1 MTKKQ
6 LRLGA
11 FINLPGHHVASW
23 RHPETEVRKVTDL
36 AYLTEIAQIAERGK
50 FDNLFLAD
58 VFGQPILE
66 NAHSGLKLDPVVII
80 SALAAVTKNIG
91 LTATLTTSYNEP
103 FHVARKFAAID
114 HLSNGRAAW
123 NVVTSANEREALL
136 FGRDAHYQHA
146 ERYER
151 ADEFVDVVKK
161 LWYSIDEEALIIDKE
176 SGRYYDLNKVNE
188 VNHNGKFFKLKG
200 TLDSPSTP
208 QGHPVIVQAGSSE
221 AGKEL
226 AAKTAEVIFTAWQ
239 TLEDAQAFYR
249 DVKGRLAKYGRDPED
264 LKILPGA
271 FIVVAETE
279 EEAIAK
285 HQQLNNYITPEVGL
299 NYLST
304 FTGVDLSSYDFEGPI
319 PDFSGQQIDGTNPNI
334 RSGIVKG
341 IVEKKGLTTLRELY
355 NNIAGARGH
364 REIIGTPTQVA
375 DQLQE
380 WFEND
385 AADGFNIMAPTFP
398 QGLNDIV
405 ELVIPELQRRGLFK
419 TEYEGTTLRENLGLK
434 RPTNPFI
441 QQKITQEV

>member
-6 LRLGA
+6 LCLGA

-23 RHPETEVRKVTDL
+23 RHPQTEVRKVTDL

-50 FDNLFLAD
+50 FDNIFFAD
-58 VFGQPILE
+58 VFGQEIIQ
-66 NAHSGLKLDPVVII
+66 NSHSGLKLDPVVII

-114 HLSNGRAAW
+114 HLSNGRTAW
-123 NVVTSANEREALL
+123 NVVTSANEKEALL

-151 ADEFVDVVKK
+151 AEEFVDVVKQ
-161 LWYSIDEEALIIDKE
+161 LWHSIDEEALVIDKA
-176 SGRYYDLNKVNE
+176 SGRYYDLDKVTKVN
-188 VNHNGKFFKLKG
+188 HSGKFFKVHG
-200 TLDSPSTP
+200 TLDAPSTP

-239 TLEDAQAFYR
+239 TLEDAQAFYK
-249 DVKGRLAKYGRDPED
+249 DVKGRLAKYGREPED

-285 HQQLNNYITPEVGL
+285 HQQLNNYITPDVGL
-299 NYLST
+299 SYLSS
-304 FTGVDLSSYDFEGPI
+304 FTGVDLSQADFEGPI
-319 PDFSGQQIDGTNPNI
+319 PSFSGQQHDETNPNI
-334 RSGIVKG
+334 RANIVKG
-341 IVEKKGLTTLRELY
+341 IVEKKGLKTLRELY

-364 REIIGTPTQVA
+364 REIIGTPVQIA

-380 WFEND
+380 WFEQG
-385 AADGFNIMAPTFP
+385 AADGFNIMPPTFP
-398 QGLNDIV
+398 EGLQDIV
-405 ELVIPELQRRGLFK
+405 NLVIPELQRRGLFR

-434 RPTNPFI
+434 KPD
-441 QQKITQEV
+441 QQLIHI